1 MARTKQTFR
10 KVPPTLTGMGQTE
23 ASQHLRLIAEAKRR
37 KLAEGAVLGSSPR
50 NRAPCA
56 PRAPSPDSA
65 LAATTNEFVVTALQ
79 GAARHV
85 DIAAGLLASAARA
98 GVSVAGEIGD
108 PNGSAPSRTRN
119 GRARSLL
126 ETLKRAVR
134 ELDTHIADTEARR

>member
-23 ASQHLRLIAEAKRR
+23 ASQHLRLIEEAKRR

-98 GVSVAGEIGD
+98 GVSVAGEL
-108 PNGSAPSRTRN
+108 GSAPSLTRN

-126 ETLKRAVR
+126 ETLKRAVH